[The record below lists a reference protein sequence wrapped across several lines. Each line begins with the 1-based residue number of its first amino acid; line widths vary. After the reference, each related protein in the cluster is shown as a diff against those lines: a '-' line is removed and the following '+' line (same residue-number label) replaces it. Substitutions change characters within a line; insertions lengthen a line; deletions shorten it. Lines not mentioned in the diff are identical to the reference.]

1 MSRKRNVRQIFGQN
15 LRRKRETLGIS
26 QEDLAEKAGLHRT
39 YIGSVERGERNVS
52 IDNMERLAVAVG
64 STIEQL
70 LESWS
75 REIPSRSS
83 SLRAHLSEY
92 TKISRTRIQTRD
104 RGHFSRQR
112 RQAEDSIEI
121 RRSERQENFLHDFKT
136 SAG

>member
-15 LRRKRETLGIS
+15 LRRKRETLEIS

-70 LESWS
+70 LES
-75 REIPSRSS
+75 
-83 SLRAHLSEY
+83 
-92 TKISRTRIQTRD
+92 
-104 RGHFSRQR
+104 
-112 RQAEDSIEI
+112 
-121 RRSERQENFLHDFKT
+121 
-136 SAG
+136 